1 MNEKLK
7 ICLQEVKTLAALLKM
22 VKLFYSRDENDWR
35 DAIRS
40 LGDWDNCG
48 DAYVLMKLSFEEY
61 GGEGNRLIP
70 NKDYSPGLDAWKKGK
85 KYLAKWFGIY
95 ASGEQYGGTRT
106 PDTAAFDTVGKLYDV
121 MRVAWKGWAEDW
133 KPHNRQ
139 EGIDGAKKLIETS
152 ITLCGEDSTRIAKV
166 ADLEE
171 NGVDR
176 AMITRA
182 KQYLGALLRGSGGQY
197 VCEVMLQSFVFH
209 NSIVLFERIL
219 KRWEIFVNLW
229 K

>member
-1 MNEKLK
+1 M
-7 ICLQEVKTLAALLKM
+7 IGLQEVKTLAALLKM

-61 GGEGNRLIP
+61 GGDGNRLVP
-70 NKDYSPGLDAWKKGK
+70 YKGYSAGEMAWVKGK

-95 ASGEQYGGTRT
+95 SGYGETGTVI
-106 PDTAAFDTVGKLYDV
+106 PENAAFDTVGKLYDV

-152 ITLCGEDSTRIAKV
+152 ITLNGEDSTRIAKV

-197 VCEVMLQSFVFH
+197 VCEVMFQSFVFH